1 MTIDRKQLQEK
12 LRILEFGV
20 LAKSNLAYQTALKW
34 NNDVLSTST
43 GFNSIQTNIDTN
55 FIDELKALIPF
66 KLFKQ
71 IIDKLNTQTIDLD
84 VEENK
89 LKIQAGRSKFSLNIM
104 NFDTV
109 PSLTFE
115 EGQSSIINYSIIKN
129 IAEKVAFCCGVD
141 NKRPIIKAVNFQSI
155 DGVLKVTG
163 TDGLKLA
170 QLIIP
175 TDLQLNINI
184 DGNDIINIA
193 KIFNEQ
199 DTIKLVTLSED
210 SCYFTNGITYYAPTR
225 MQGTYPDVT
234 RLIPTQTK
242 NVKINRENFLQALD
256 RMSVLCGLTKDTSY
270 PVVRLNFA
278 NNSLTI
284 NNEISQIGQAVEEL
298 ECITEIEMKLGC
310 NANNLINALKTFTSK
325 EVYINLVENIRP
337 FTITNAD
344 DEGDDTLTQLILP
357 IKISE

>member
-1 MTIDRKQLQEK
+1 MKIDRKQLQEK

-34 NNDVLSTST
+34 DNDVLSTST
-43 GFNSIQTNIDTN
+43 GFNSVQTSIDTN

-71 IIDKLNTQTIDLD
+71 IIDKLTTQTIDLD

-89 LKIQAGRSKFSLNIM
+89 LKIQAGRSKFSLNVM

-115 EGQSSIINYSIIKN
+115 EGEASIIDYSIIKN
-129 IAEKVAFCCGVD
+129 IAEKVALCCGVD
-141 NKRPIIKAVNFQSI
+141 NKRPIIKAVNFQSV
-155 DGVLKVTG
+155 DSVLKATA

-175 TDLQLNINI
+175 SDLQLNINI
-184 DGNDIINIA
+184 DGTDIVNIA
-193 KIFNEQ
+193 KIFNEK

-210 SCYFTNGITYYAPTR
+210 NCYFTNGITYYAPTR

-234 RLIPTQTK
+234 RLIPSQTK
-242 NVKINRENFLQALD
+242 NVKIKRENFLQALD
-256 RMSVLCGLTKDTSY
+256 RISVLCGLTKDTSY
-270 PVVRLNFA
+270 PVVRLNFT

-298 ECITEIEMKLGC
+298 ECITETELKLAC
-310 NANNLINALKTFTSK
+310 NANNLINALKTFTA
-325 EVYINLVENIRP
+325 EDVYINLTQNNRP
-337 FTITNAD
+337 FTITSDNENND
-344 DEGDDTLTQLILP
+344 NLTQLILP
-357 IKISE
+357 IKIEE

>member
-1 MTIDRKQLQEK
+1 MKIDRKQLQEK

-34 NNDVLSTST
+34 DNDVLSTST
-43 GFNSIQTNIDTN
+43 GFNSVQTSIDTN

-71 IIDKLNTQTIDLD
+71 IIDKLTTQTIDLD

-89 LKIQAGRSKFSLNIM
+89 LKIQAGRSKFSLNVM

-115 EGQSSIINYSIIKN
+115 EGEASIIDYSIIKN
-129 IAEKVAFCCGVD
+129 IAEKVALCCGVD
-141 NKRPIIKAVNFQSI
+141 NKRPIIKAVNFQSV
-155 DGVLKVTG
+155 DSVLKATA

-175 TDLQLNINI
+175 SDLQLNINI
-184 DGNDIINIA
+184 DRTDIVNIA
-193 KIFNEQ
+193 KIFNEK

-210 SCYFTNGITYYAPTR
+210 NCYFTNGITYYAPTR
-225 MQGTYPDVT
+225 MEGTYPDVT
-234 RLIPTQTK
+234 RLIPSQTK
-242 NVKINRENFLQALD
+242 NVKIKRENFLQALD
-256 RMSVLCGLTKDTSY
+256 RISVLCRLTKDTSY
-270 PVVRLNFA
+270 PVVRLNFT

-284 NNEISQIGQAVEEL
+284 NSEISQIGQAVEEL
-298 ECITEIEMKLGC
+298 ECITETELKLAC
-310 NANNLINALKTFTSK
+310 NANNLINALKTFTA
-325 EVYINLVENIRP
+325 EDVYINLTQNNRP
-337 FTITNAD
+337 FTITSDNENND
-344 DEGDDTLTQLILP
+344 NLTQLILP
-357 IKISE
+357 IKIEE

>member
-1 MTIDRKQLQEK
+1 MKIDRKQLQEK

-34 NNDVLSTST
+34 DNDVLSTST
-43 GFNSIQTNIDTN
+43 GFNSVQTSIDTN

-71 IIDKLNTQTIDLD
+71 IIDKLTTQTIDLD

-89 LKIQAGRSKFSLNIM
+89 LKIQAGRSKFSLNVM

-115 EGQSSIINYSIIKN
+115 EGEASIIDYSIIKN
-129 IAEKVAFCCGVD
+129 IAEKVALCCGVD
-141 NKRPIIKAVNFQSI
+141 NKRPIIKAVNFQSV
-155 DGVLKVTG
+155 DSVLKATA

-175 TDLQLNINI
+175 SDLQLNINI
-184 DGNDIINIA
+184 DGTDIVNIA
-193 KIFNEQ
+193 KIFNEK

-210 SCYFTNGITYYAPTR
+210 NCYFTNGITYYAPTR
-225 MQGTYPDVT
+225 MEGTYPDVT
-234 RLIPTQTK
+234 RLIPSQTK
-242 NVKINRENFLQALD
+242 NVKIKRENFLQALD
-256 RMSVLCGLTKDTSY
+256 RISVLCGLTKDTSY
-270 PVVRLNFA
+270 PVVRLNFT

-298 ECITEIEMKLGC
+298 ECITETELKLAC
-310 NANNLINALKTFTSK
+310 NANNLINALKTFTA
-325 EVYINLVENIRP
+325 EDVYINLTQNNRP
-337 FTITNAD
+337 FTITSDNENND
-344 DEGDDTLTQLILP
+344 NLTQLILP
-357 IKISE
+357 IKIEE

>member
-1 MTIDRKQLQEK
+1 MKIDRKQLQEK

-34 NNDVLSTST
+34 DNDVLSTST
-43 GFNSIQTNIDTN
+43 GFNSVQTSIDTN

-71 IIDKLNTQTIDLD
+71 IIDKLTTQTIDLD

-89 LKIQAGRSKFSLNIM
+89 LKIQAGRSKFSLNVM

-115 EGQSSIINYSIIKN
+115 EGEASIIDYSIIKN
-129 IAEKVAFCCGVD
+129 IAEKVALCCGVD
-141 NKRPIIKAVNFQSI
+141 NKRPIIKAVNFQSV
-155 DGVLKVTG
+155 DGVLKATA
-163 TDGLKLA
+163 TNGLKLA

-175 TDLQLNINI
+175 SDLQLNINI
-184 DGNDIINIA
+184 DRTDIVNIA
-193 KIFNEQ
+193 KIFNEK

-210 SCYFTNGITYYAPTR
+210 NCYFTNGITYYAPTR
-225 MQGTYPDVT
+225 MEGTYPDVT
-234 RLIPTQTK
+234 RLIPSQTK
-242 NVKINRENFLQALD
+242 NVKIKRENFLQALD
-256 RMSVLCGLTKDTSY
+256 RISVLCGLTKDTSY
-270 PVVRLNFA
+270 PVVRLNFT

-298 ECITEIEMKLGC
+298 ECITETELKLAC
-310 NANNLINALKTFTSK
+310 NANNLINALKTFTA
-325 EVYINLVENIRP
+325 EDVYINLTQNNRP
-337 FTITNAD
+337 FTITSDNENND
-344 DEGDDTLTQLILP
+344 NLTQLILP
-357 IKISE
+357 IKIEE